1 MVIILSSEEKVK
13 CKCPCKAF
21 SYMHLLPWSLF
32 LIVVVVFFVRV
43 IFLYIYLQWEH
54 KVEKGEEDFGKISKL
69 IQKEMARFEVRKT
82 HYTSWSLHGEQ
93 KISRQNSLQ

>member
-1 MVIILSSEEKVK
+1 MLSLLLATAVIMVFVVI
-13 CKCPCKAF
+13 
-21 SYMHLLPWSLF
+21 F
-32 LIVVVVFFVRV
+32 LRV

-82 HYTSWSLHGEQ
+82 HCTSWSLHGEQ
-93 KISRQNSLQ
+93 KTSKQSSLQ

>member
-1 MVIILSSEEKVK
+1 MVIILSSEEKSASASASLLLHD
-13 CKCPCKAF
+13 CIYCSDRF
-21 SYMHLLPWSLF
+21 SLLFFFF
-32 LIVVVVFFVRV
+32 LRV

-82 HYTSWSLHGEQ
+82 HCTSWSLHGEQ
-93 KISRQNSLQ
+93 KTSKQSSLQ

>member
-1 MVIILSSEEKVK
+1 MVIILSSEEKS
-13 CKCPCKAF
+13 A
-21 SYMHLLPWSLF
+21 SASASLLLHVSTA
-32 LIVVVVFFVRV
+32 LIVSRGCFFFLRV

-82 HYTSWSLHGEQ
+82 HCTSWSLHGEQ
-93 KISRQNSLQ
+93 KTSKQSSLQQISV

>member
-13 CKCPCKAF
+13 CKCLCKPFATCIYCPDHRFSLFFF
-21 SYMHLLPWSLF
+21 SYELSSFILF
-32 LIVVVVFFVRV
+32 
-43 IFLYIYLQWEH
+43 YLQWEH

-82 HYTSWSLHGEQ
+82 HLTSWSLHGEQ

>member
-1 MVIILSSEEKVK
+1 MVIILSSEEKS
-13 CKCPCKAF
+13 A
-21 SYMHLLPWSLF
+21 SASASLLLHVSTA
-32 LIVVVVFFVRV
+32 LIVSRCCFFFFVRV

-82 HYTSWSLHGEQ
+82 HCTSWSLHGEQ
-93 KISRQNSLQ
+93 KTSKQSSLQ